1 MLEGRNMAQPSLKST
16 ETVTASNTSVRKFG
30 MRDKFGYLF
39 GDFGNDFFFILVA
52 AFLMVFYTDIF
63 GIHPAQVG
71 VLFMVARLW
80 DAVADVTWGRFID
93 TRKAGKNGKFRPW
106 ILRMSVPLVV
116 VGILMFIQIPGMSDG
131 FYLAYAYVT
140 YIIWGTL
147 YSTVNIPY
155 GSMASVITA
164 DPVERTSLSSWRT
177 LGGQLAGLVINVVG
191 PMILFV
197 NNKPNADRF
206 MLAAFIFGGLAIACY
221 LACYK
226 LTVERITLDETAKP
240 KVSLGKT
247 MKGLV
252 KNKPLITFLIM
263 SLSFMVVFMLIGTV
277 NVYLFKDYFESAQ
290 ALSLVGLLQAC
301 AVFVAMPF
309 VGTLVKKFGKKEV
322 AAAGLLVAAA
332 VYAVLYFL
340 PELSAMQFVGILTV
354 AMIGY
359 GVFNLVVWAFVT
371 DVIDYHEYLTGLR
384 EDGTVYSIY
393 SMARKIG
400 QAVAGGIGG
409 IAIGAVGYQAGA
421 AAQTAE
427 TLQGIHTL
435 GTLVPA
441 VVLGMVFLMLVF
453 FYPLN
458 KKRTEQLTIDLA
470 AKRKA

>member
-1 MLEGRNMAQPSLKST
+1 MGQPILK
-16 ETVTASNTSVRKFG
+16 ETGSNGKTIRPFG
-30 MRDKFGYLF
+30 MRDKLGYLF

-71 VLFMVARLW
+71 ILFMVARLW
-80 DAVADVTWGRFID
+80 DAFADITWGRFID
-93 TRKAGKNGKFRPW
+93 TRKATKNGKFRPW
-106 ILRMSVPLVV
+106 ILRMSIPLVV
-116 VGILMFIQIPGMSDG
+116 VGVLMFVHIPGMSNG

-140 YIIWGTL
+140 YIIWGSL

-177 LGGQLAGLVINVVG
+177 LGGQLAGLIINVVG
-191 PMILFV
+191 PIILFV
-197 NNKPNADRF
+197 NNRPSADRF
-206 MLAAFIFGGLAIACY
+206 ILAACIFGGLAIACY

-226 LTVERITLDETAKP
+226 LTTERITMDETAKP

-252 KNKPLITFLIM
+252 KNKPLISFLVL
-263 SLSFMVVFMLIGTV
+263 SLGFMIVFMLIGTV
-277 NVYLFKDYFESAQ
+277 NVYLFKDYFESAKS
-290 ALSLVGLLQAC
+290 LSLVGLLQAC

-309 VGTLVKKFGKKEV
+309 INPLVKKFGKKEI
-322 AAAGLLVAAA
+322 ASAGLLVAVV

-340 PELSAMQFVGILTV
+340 PGLSAMQFVGVLTV

-400 QAVAGGIGG
+400 QAVAGGVGG

-421 AAQTAE
+421 AGQTAE

-441 VVLGMVFLMLVF
+441 VVLGIVFLILVF

-458 KKRTEQLTIDLA
+458 KKRTHQLASDLVER
-470 AKRKA
+470 RKAIK